1 MEITTVSGPSFFI
14 RTVYLSLIQPEE
26 IVDSAE
32 FLEDKEE
39 ELVDAGLCFAVEQK
53 ALDYLNRSEQYRMG
67 LTAKLTAKGFS
78 KFHINKALDYLEG
91 KKYLDDRRFAGVW
104 LRNRAITHA
113 EGRTKLAMELASRGI
128 DKAYIKEALD
138 EFFEENSEEELCV
151 RAYKKC
157 VKIKKDEDKINS
169 YLIKNGFSIKLIQ
182 KVRDDYGF
190 EK

>member
-138 EFFEENSEEELCV
+138 EFFEENSEEEICV

>member
-67 LTAKLTAKGFS
+67 LTAKLTAKGFP

-138 EFFEENSEEELCV
+138 EFFEENSEEEICV

>member
-138 EFFEENSEEELCV
+138 EFFEENSEEEICV

-157 VKIKKDEDKINS
+157 VKIKKNEDKINS

>member
-128 DKAYIKEALD
+128 DEAYIKEALD
-138 EFFEENSEEELCV
+138 EFFEENSEEEICV

>member
-113 EGRTKLAMELASRGI
+113 DGRTKLAMELASRGI

-138 EFFEENSEEELCV
+138 EFFEENSEEEICV

>member
-1 MEITTVSGPSFFI
+1 MEITTVSGPAFFI
-14 RTVYLSLIQPEE
+14 RTLYLSLIQPEE

-138 EFFEENSEEELCV
+138 EFFEENSEEEICV

>member
-53 ALDYLNRSEQYRMG
+53 ALDYLNRSEQYRIG

-138 EFFEENSEEELCV
+138 EFFEENSEEEICV

>member
-14 RTVYLSLIQPEE
+14 RTVYLSLIQPGE
-26 IVDSAE
+26 IVDGAE
-32 FLEDKEE
+32 FLDEKEE
-39 ELVDAGLCFAVEQK
+39 ELVDAGLCFAAEQK

-67 LTAKLTAKGFS
+67 LTAKLVAKGFAKS
-78 KFHINKALDYLEG
+78 NINSALDYLEG

-113 EGRTKLAMELASRGI
+113 EGRTKLSMELASRGI
-128 DKAYIKEALD
+128 NKLFINEALD
-138 EFFEENSEEELCV
+138 EFFSENSEEEICM

-157 VKIKKDEDKINS
+157 VKIKKDEEKIIQ
-169 YLIKNGFSIKLIQ
+169 YLLKNGFSIKLIQ
-182 KVRDDYGF
+182 KVKEDYGF

>member
-78 KFHINKALDYLEG
+78 KIHINKALDYLEG

-113 EGRTKLAMELASRGI
+113 EGRTKLAMELVSRGI
-128 DKAYIKEALD
+128 DKTYIKEALD
-138 EFFEENSEEELCV
+138 EFFEENSEEEICV

-182 KVRDDYGF
+182 QIRDDYGF

>member
-14 RTVYLSLIQPEE
+14 RTLYLSLIQPEE

-138 EFFEENSEEELCV
+138 EFFEENSEEEICV

>member
-14 RTVYLSLIQPEE
+14 RTGYLSLIQPEE

-138 EFFEENSEEELCV
+138 EFFEENSEEEICV

>member
-14 RTVYLSLIQPEE
+14 RIVYLSLIQPEE

-138 EFFEENSEEELCV
+138 EFFEENSEEEICV

>member
-1 MEITTVSGPSFFI
+1 M
-14 RTVYLSLIQPEE
+14 
-26 IVDSAE
+26 
-32 FLEDKEE
+32 
-39 ELVDAGLCFAVEQK
+39 EQK

-138 EFFEENSEEELCV
+138 EFFEENSEEEICV

>member
-14 RTVYLSLIQPEE
+14 RTIYLSLVNPDD
-26 IVDSAE
+26 IVDGAE
-32 FLEDKEE
+32 FLDETEE

-67 LTAKLTAKGFS
+67 LTAKLIAKGFAKS
-78 KFHINKALDYLEG
+78 NINRALDYLES

-113 EGRTKLAMELASRGI
+113 EGRSKLSMELAARGI
-128 DKAYIKEALD
+128 NKAYITEALD
-138 EFFEENSEEELCV
+138 EFFEEISEEEICM
-151 RAYKKC
+151 RAFKKC
-157 VKIKKDEDKINS
+157 VKTKKDEDKITQ
-169 YLIKNGFSIKLIQ
+169 YLLKNGFSIKLIQ
-182 KVRDDYGF
+182 KVKEDYGF

>member
-138 EFFEENSEEELCV
+138 EFFEENSEEEIYV